1 MPATLSKMPHSSAAI
16 SFEERWLHRGRTRLF
31 LRTARL
37 DAPVRAEVLLTHG
50 LGEHSGRYTH
60 VAAAFAQRGLRLWVC
75 DLRGHG
81 RSSGP
86 RGDARYADLLDDLAH
101 VHAEVAQTG
110 RPLFFM
116 GHSMGA
122 QIALSF
128 LLSRAVECRGAV
140 IASPWLRLSFVPP
153 RWRTGLARLAACVLP
168 RFTQTTSSI
177 AAHLS
182 RDLAHLAA
190 LPEPELVHHRVS
202 ARLFLA
208 VQSEGRRLLE
218 HAGEFTYPVLLIHG
232 DRDAVT
238 SCAATQEFY
247 ERAGSADKCFILYP
261 DFMHETHND
270 LGRERVLEDAAAWIA
285 ARVEEESSSSS

>member
-1 MPATLSKMPHSSAAI
+1 MTSPAT
-16 SFEERWLHRGRTRLF
+16 FEERRLSRGRTRLF

-60 VAAAFAQRGLRLWVC
+60 VSAALAARGLRLWAY

-81 RSSGP
+81 RSDGP
-86 RGDARYADLLDDLAH
+86 RGDALYEDLLEDLAL

-110 RPLFFM
+110 RPVFFM

-122 QIALSF
+122 QVSLRF
-128 LLSRAVECRGAV
+128 LLDRPVECRGAV

-153 RWRTGLARLAACVLP
+153 RWRMALAALAARLYPWL
-168 RFTQTTSSI
+168 TQSTSSI

-190 LPEPELVHHRVS
+190 LPDPELVHHRVS

-208 VQSEGRRLLE
+208 LQREGRRVLDR
-218 HAGEFTYPVLLIHG
+218 AGEFKRPVLLLHG
-232 DRDAVT
+232 SNDAVT

-247 ERAGSADKCFILYP
+247 ERAGSTDKRFVLYP

-270 LGRERVLEDAAAWIA
+270 LGRERVLEDAATWIA
-285 ARVEEESSSSS
+285 ARVDETCSA